1 MESATLLKKHKF
13 DKLIQWFILCDQRPD
28 ESFTALANILDITPH
43 ALIQILKLTYN
54 KKIGDNLEYYL
65 LNDELDM
72 STQYRYAHTI
82 NQLLEPGRLMHGAL
96 TYLNP
101 NKWMCFMQTLH
112 DVVHDPD
119 PSSFGLD
126 YAKYVDCVS
135 RVSEE
140 TTPPPN
146 RGMVVEEHE
155 NDERDDIG
163 LGIAPPTTMSPN
175 EIAREGAKVDIKKLI
190 STMLTYRD
198 RPILLGSHDE
208 ALEQMITASIA
219 KLEQK
224 INAYLKDKTINRA
237 VVKNLHSLYSKMF
250 VRTDERID
258 EDMHW
263 LDDHTPAQKYK
274 IRIKNSILDVLA
286 KLGGNKTGGK
296 KSRSKKRGRKSVHR
310 RKKSSHKKRKSKKN

>member
-1 MESATLLKKHKF
+1 MEYATLLKKHKF

-28 ESFTALANILDITPH
+28 DSFTALANILDITPH
-43 ALIQILKLTYN
+43 ALIQILKLTHT

-82 NQLLEPGRLMHGAL
+82 NQLLEPGRLMHGVL

-175 EIAREGAKVDIKKLI
+175 EIARERVKAEIKELI
-190 STMLTYRD
+190 RTMLTT
-198 RPILLGSHDE
+198 PIPPPQLFRTHDQV
-208 ALEQMITASIA
+208 LEQMITASIA
-219 KLEQK
+219 ELERK
-224 INAYLKDKTINRA
+224 INAYLKDKTINRK
-237 VVKNLHSLYSKMF
+237 VVKNLHGFYSRMF

-274 IRIKNSILDVLA
+274 IRIENSILDALA
-286 KLGGNKTGGK
+286 KLGKIKTGGK

-310 RKKSSHKKRKSKKN
+310 RKKSIHKKRRMK